1 VQAFFLPAAEGSRF
15 CVYHP
20 PASPVR
26 AGVVFVQAF
35 AEEMNKSRHLVAQA
49 SRALAAQ
56 GIGVLLM
63 DLKGC
68 GDSTGLFE
76 DASWDDWRSDVH
88 LAAQFMRG
96 RGHARLALWG
106 MRLGA
111 LLAAQ
116 CAAEMPTDVTRCV
129 FWQPVLQGETH
140 LAQFLRL
147 RLASAMFSGT
157 KSDETGKTLRA
168 RLAAGE
174 KIEVAGYLLSPS
186 MATALSGLDLASLR
200 PPCPV
205 SWFEVVADEQR
216 AASPAA
222 SRVIAA
228 WRDRGTPVDLT
239 TLAAEPF
246 WGASNAAELVQ
257 CPGIVEATA
266 RQAKAWF

>member
-1 VQAFFLPAAEGSRF
+1 
-15 CVYHP
+15 
-20 PASPVR
+20 
-26 AGVVFVQAF
+26 VVFVHAF

-56 GIGVLLM
+56 GLGVLLIDM
-63 DLKGC
+63 KGC

-88 LAAQFMRG
+88 LAVQFMRG

-116 CAAEMPTDVTRCV
+116 CAAEMPIGVTRCV

-140 LAQFLRL
+140 LVQFLRL

-157 KSDETGKTLRA
+157 KSDETGKVLRA

-174 KIEVAGYLLSPS
+174 SIEVAGYLLSPA
-186 MATALSGLDLASLR
+186 MAARLSSLDLASLR

-205 SWFEVVADEQR
+205 SWFEVIADEQR
-216 AASPAA
+216 ALTPAA

-228 WRDRGTPVDLT
+228 WQGLGTSVHLTPV
-239 TLAAEPF
+239 AAEPF

-257 CPGIVEATA
+257 CPALVEATS
-266 RQAKAWF
+266 RQAQAWF